1 MSKGCFLHWKQPFL
15 YCASIT
21 NMKLQDLAV
30 NGKKVLVR
38 VDFNVPFDDD
48 KNITDDTRIRGAVP
62 TIKYLLDQ
70 GAAIILMS
78 HLGRPQ
84 KKKKEDGSIDKES
97 FSLQPV
103 VSALEDQ
110 VGCMV
115 KFVADTIGEEATAAV
130 AALEPGE
137 ILLLENTRFY
147 TGEEKGDKDL
157 AKQMAALGD
166 IYVND
171 AFGAAHREHASTATV
186 AQFFPTDQKAFG
198 LLMEAELEGAAR
210 LLNNPARPVTAIVG
224 GAKVSDKILLLD
236 KLMDMADNVLIGGA
250 MAYTFSLAEG
260 GKVGMSLVEKDKT
273 DLALELLKKAKQKG
287 VRILLP
293 VDTVVGKEFS
303 NETPRDTVKAGEIG
317 DEWEG
322 LDIGPETRVLFT
334 RVILESKSV
343 LWNGPMGV
351 FEMSNFAVGTN
362 AIADAVAQATRENDA
377 YTLIGGGDS
386 VAAINKAGL
395 ADQVSFVSTGG
406 GAMLEL
412 LEGKELPGIRAI
424 RE

>member
-1 MSKGCFLHWKQPFL
+1 MQLK
-15 YCASIT
+15 
-21 NMKLQDLAV
+21 DLAV
-30 NGKKVLVR
+30 KGQKVLVR
-38 VDFNVPFDDD
+38 VDFNVPFDDE

-62 TIKYLLDQ
+62 TIKYLLDS

-78 HLGRPQ
+78 HLGRPLKE
-84 KKKKEDGSIDKES
+84 KKADGSVDKDK

-103 VSALEDQ
+103 VKALEDQ

-115 KFVADTIGEEATAAV
+115 KFVADTIGDEAIAAV
-130 AALEPGE
+130 ATLEPGE

-147 TGEEKGDKDL
+147 AGEEKGDKDL

-166 IYVND
+166 LYVND

-186 AQFFPTDQKAFG
+186 AQFFPADKKAFG
-198 LLMEAELEGAAR
+198 LLMEAELNGAAR
-210 LLNNPARPVTAIVG
+210 LLNAPARPVTAIVG
-224 GAKVSDKILLLD
+224 GAKVSDKILLLE

-250 MAYTFSLAEG
+250 MAYTFSLASG
-260 GKVGMSLVEKDKT
+260 GKVGKSLVEKDKV
-273 DLALELLKKAKQKG
+273 DLAMQLMQQAEAKG
-287 VRILLP
+287 VRIVLP

-303 NETPRDTVKAGEIG
+303 NETPRETVKAGEIG

-322 LDIGPETRVLFT
+322 LDIGPKTCELFT
-334 RVILESKSV
+334 KVILESKSI

-386 VAAINKAGL
+386 VAAINQAGL

-424 RE
+424 KG

>member
-1 MSKGCFLHWKQPFL
+1 MHLK
-15 YCASIT
+15 
-21 NMKLQDLAV
+21 DLAV
-30 NGKKVLVR
+30 KGEKVLVR
-38 VDFNVPFDDD
+38 VDFNVPLDDD
-48 KNITDDTRIRGAVP
+48 KNITDATRIRGAVP
-62 TIKYLLDQ
+62 TIKYLLDN
-70 GAAIILMS
+70 GAAIVLIS

-84 KKKKEDGSIDKES
+84 KKKLDDGSVDKEK
-97 FSLQPV
+97 FSLRPI
-103 VSALEDQ
+103 VSALEDH
-110 VGCMV
+110 VGCVV
-115 KFVADTIGEEATAAV
+115 KFVPDTIGDEAAAAV

-147 TGEEKGDKDL
+147 AGEEKGDEDL
-157 AKQMAALGD
+157 AKQLSALGN

-186 AQFFPTDQKAFG
+186 AQFFATDKKAFG
-198 LLMEAELEGAAR
+198 MLMEAELGGASR
-210 LLNNPARPVTAIVG
+210 LLNSPAKPVTAIVG
-224 GAKVSDKILLLD
+224 GAKVSDKMLLLER
-236 KLMDMADNVLIGGA
+236 LMDMADNVLIGGA
-250 MAYTFSLAEG
+250 MAYTFSLAQG
-260 GKVGMSLVEKDKT
+260 GKVGNSLVEKDKT
-273 DLALELLKKAKQKG
+273 DLALKLLKQAEEKG
-287 VRILLP
+287 VRVLLP

-303 NETPRDTVKAGEIG
+303 NETPRETVKAGEIG

-322 LDIGPETRVLFT
+322 LDIGPETRELFT
-334 RVILESKSV
+334 KVILESKSV

-424 RE
+424 KA